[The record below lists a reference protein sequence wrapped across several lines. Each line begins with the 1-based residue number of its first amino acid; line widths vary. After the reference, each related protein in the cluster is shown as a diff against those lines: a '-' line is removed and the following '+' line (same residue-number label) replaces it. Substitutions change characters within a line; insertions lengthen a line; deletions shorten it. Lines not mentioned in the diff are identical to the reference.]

1 MKITSDDITTRYA
14 TLAESRQTDDDM
26 LMLLAIFIDKNISRQ
41 RVLNAILTILVM
53 MFKKDFPDEV
63 ERMKAIDEIANVIK
77 INASSK
83 NKSGISQ

>member
-1 MKITSDDITTRYA
+1 MKITSDDITTRNA
-14 TLAESRQTDDDM
+14 TLAESRQTDDDT

-53 MFKKDFPDEV
+53 MFRKDFPGEV

-83 NKSGISQ
+83 NQSGVTQ

>member
-1 MKITSDDITTRYA
+1 
-14 TLAESRQTDDDM
+14 M